1 MGIVKRGIR
10 KLAGRQPEKILVDS
24 DLDWGRDLKRL
35 SQRLKAVGAT
45 SVSMGDLLNKD
56 FVLEKGLPP
65 VPPYRLGAPNP
76 GWNAVGFTFWKSL
89 RLGLQQTARG
99 DFVAGPRRAW
109 RPGRQVSH
117 ALVLLARA
125 ERDASAALNTSDLDH
140 LRERT
145 RPGRCAGGTAHAT

>member
-1 MGIVKRGIR
+1 M
-10 KLAGRQPEKILVDS
+10 DS

-65 VPPYRLGAPNP
+65 VSPYRLGAPNP

-89 RLGLQQTARG
+89 RLGLYSKLPEVTLWPDRVAPG
-99 DFVAGPRRAW
+99 DRVGRSLMLWYFSPGQSATPVPR
-109 RPGRQVSH
+109 
-117 ALVLLARA
+117 
-125 ERDASAALNTSDLDH
+125 
-140 LRERT
+140 
-145 RPGRCAGGTAHAT
+145 